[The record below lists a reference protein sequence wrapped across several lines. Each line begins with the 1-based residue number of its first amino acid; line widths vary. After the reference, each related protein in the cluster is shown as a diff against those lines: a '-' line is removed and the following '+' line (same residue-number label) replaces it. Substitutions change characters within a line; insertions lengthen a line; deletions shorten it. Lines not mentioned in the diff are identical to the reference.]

1 MKKHGQS
8 LSSRN
13 RSGKSDRENPEGVS
27 ILKKSKVKFTASP
40 SPARKSPVPKRTRKN
55 ITIEPEPHST
65 TTFTAS
71 GANTSPAQ
79 SPMKRK
85 GPPEDS
91 SSFLEL
97 TPESLSQISSIMPPD
112 DSTMMSKHHSPS
124 KKRRQADR
132 TMELAVQQARGEPDG
147 ADGSFR
153 KSPKSPKGKAS
164 RKLMDIPE
172 VSPSNSGAFETAS
185 ASSSSVSVVLV
196 VLLCYSASKLSLQL
210 VLELNFS

>member
-8 LSSRN
+8 LSSQN